1 MANKGAALGF
11 GFLFFSLLP
20 IWRSGEKRGLN
31 LWQFV
36 SEHTIFS
43 NQRQWVKLKDKEN
56 GEEIL
61 VELVEGEPKSEFLY
75 QSESGNYKGRL
86 TAYL

>member
-1 MANKGAALGF
+1 MDDKGATLGF

-20 IWRSGEKRGLN
+20 IWRSGEKRGLIF
-31 LWQFV
+31 WEFV
-36 SEHTIFS
+36 GEHTVLS
-43 NQRQWVKLKDKEN
+43 NQRQWVKIKDKESD
-56 GEEIL
+56 EEIL

-86 TAYL
+86 TAYV